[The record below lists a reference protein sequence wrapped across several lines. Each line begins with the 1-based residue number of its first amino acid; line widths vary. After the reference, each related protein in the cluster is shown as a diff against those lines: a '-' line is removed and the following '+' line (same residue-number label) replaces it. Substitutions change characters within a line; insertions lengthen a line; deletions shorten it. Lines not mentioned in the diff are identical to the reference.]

1 MKKVTGLSFR
11 GYKERNELFPE
22 KDQSTFYDVNKE
34 YIMKGL
40 KPGGALPWNRMTTRA
55 VVNSSQHV
63 TPEETYDH
71 MKAIETKTHKMK
83 PRSIALTNFGKTSA
97 RNDMLYRTTDG
108 FQNVILENTRSDREV
123 EIQARKEQHKR
134 YLDLS
139 TM

>member
-1 MKKVTGLSFR
+1 
-11 GYKERNELFPE
+11 
-22 KDQSTFYDVNKE
+22 
-34 YIMKGL
+34 MKGL
-40 KPGGALPWNRMTTRA
+40 KPGVALPWNRMTTRA